1 VTDEDRTFPSSG
13 MRTED
18 HVQCASRILRVVLPP
33 NSPASNVVCSGQRT
47 ASLLGGQILRSK
59 RRVRQEPSVT
69 RALLLDATERLMV
82 REGYAAV
89 TTRRVA
95 SKVGLT
101 GALVHY
107 YYPTTDDLL
116 LAAYRRAVERYDQ
129 RIREALASR
138 HPLHALWNI
147 LTDSSHMALGV
158 EFMAL
163 ANHRKIVRKEIV
175 QHDERARKFQADAL
189 SGILADAGIDPKMCP
204 PSCAVMVMEG
214 MSRAFVMEEVLGI
227 SFAHS
232 ETRAFV
238 ERLLRRAESTRK
250 PRKQIRERASST
262 PVRRRG
268 SKREALGG
276 YHSI

>member
-1 VTDEDRTFPSSG
+1 
-13 MRTED
+13 M
-18 HVQCASRILRVVLPP
+18 
-33 NSPASNVVCSGQRT
+33 
-47 ASLLGGQILRSK
+47 RSK
-59 RRVRQEPSVT
+59 RRVRQEPAVT

-82 REGYAAV
+82 LEGYAAV

-116 LAAYRRAVERYDQ
+116 LAAYRRSAERFDQ
-129 RIREALASR
+129 RIREAAASH

-163 ANHRKIVRKEIV
+163 ANHRKIVRMEIV
-175 QHDERARKFQADAL
+175 QHDERIRKFLADAL
-189 SGILADAGIDPKMCP
+189 AGIFAAAGLDPKVCP
-204 PSCAVMVMEG
+204 PLSAVMLIEG

-238 ERLLRRAESTRK
+238 ERLLGQGEKTRK
-250 PRKQIRERASST
+250 PRKETRQAPT
-262 PVRRRG
+262 PRRVRRRG
-268 SKREALGG
+268 HKQEAPGSQ
-276 YHSI
+276 YSV

>member
-1 VTDEDRTFPSSG
+1 
-13 MRTED
+13 M
-18 HVQCASRILRVVLPP
+18 
-33 NSPASNVVCSGQRT
+33 
-47 ASLLGGQILRSK
+47 RSK
-59 RRVRQEPSVT
+59 RRVRQEPAVT

-82 REGYAAV
+82 LEGYAAV

-116 LAAYRRAVERYDQ
+116 LAAYRRSAERFDQ
-129 RIREALASR
+129 RIREAAASH

-163 ANHRKIVRKEIV
+163 ANHRKIVRMEIV
-175 QHDERARKFQADAL
+175 QHDERIRKFLADAL
-189 SGILADAGIDPKMCP
+189 AGIFAAAGLDPKVCP
-204 PSCAVMVMEG
+204 PLSAVMLIEG

-238 ERLLRRAESTRK
+238 ERLLGPGKDSK
-250 PRKQIRERASST
+250 ASQADSSSPNTT
-262 PVRRRG
+262 P
-268 SKREALGG
+268 SSPAWA
-276 YHSI
+276 